1 MPSNPSP
8 PATPIIGD
16 ELELL
21 VALVPLQAARLI
33 EPGCGNARM
42 ARALLERRPHCE
54 VVGLE
59 VDEVQHAKNLAAPQ
73 PGLSFVKGV
82 AQSIPFEDGWFDGAL
97 MLKSLHHVPMPLMG
111 RALGDVAR
119 VLRPGGWLYV
129 SEPVY
134 AGSLNDLIRLFNDER
149 EVRAAAQ
156 AALDDALRSGA
167 WEPLAEHWFEVP
179 ARFRSFAE
187 FEQQAMRQTFAN
199 HSVDDALLATVRA
212 RFEPHLGPD
221 GAAFTRPMHVRVLRT
236 TR

>member
-1 MPSNPSP
+1 M
-8 PATPIIGD
+8 
-16 ELELL
+16 
-21 VALVPLQAARLI
+21 
-33 EPGCGNARM
+33 
-42 ARALLERRPHCE
+42 
-54 VVGLE
+54 
-59 VDEVQHAKNLAAPQ
+59 
-73 PGLSFVKGV
+73 
-82 AQSIPFEDGWFDGAL
+82 
-97 MLKSLHHVPMPLMG
+97 
-111 RALGDVAR
+111 
-119 VLRPGGWLYV
+119 